1 MQLNWTFKSFDEL
14 TATELYLIMQLR
26 SEVFVVEQNCVYQ
39 DADGKDGQ
47 SWHLCGWK
55 EDELVAY
62 ARIIPQGI
70 SYREASIGRVVTK
83 QACRA
88 AGIGKMLMQKGIQH
102 CYTQFNCTEIKI
114 GAQVYLT
121 AFYQSL
127 GFLPCSEQY
136 MEDGIPHLE
145 MRLSK

>member
-1 MQLNWTFKSFDEL
+1 MQLNWTFKNFDEL
-14 TATELYLIMQLR
+14 TAAELYLIMQLR

-39 DADGKDGQ
+39 DADGKDVQ

-62 ARIIPQGI
+62 SRIIPQGI
-70 SYREASIGRVVTK
+70 SYAEASIGRVLIRQVY
-83 QACRA
+83 RS
-88 AGIGKMLMQKGIQH
+88 AGIGKMLMQQGIRH
-102 CYTQFNCTEIKI
+102 CYKQFNCTEIKI

-121 AFYQSL
+121 GFYKSL
-127 GFLPCSEQY
+127 GFLPCSAQY
-136 MEDGIPHLE
+136 LEDGIPHLE

>member
-1 MQLNWTFKSFDEL
+1 MQLNWTFKFFNEL
-14 TATELYLIMQLR
+14 TTAELYLIMQLR
-26 SEVFVVEQNCVYQ
+26 NEVFVVEQNCVYQ
-39 DADGKDGQ
+39 DVDGKDLK

-55 EDELVAY
+55 ESELVAY

-70 SYREASIGRVVTK
+70 SYKEASIGRVATK
-83 QACRA
+83 QAYRA
-88 AGIGKMLMQKGIQH
+88 VGIGKTLMQKGIQH
-102 CYTQFNCTEIKI
+102 CFTQFNCTEIKI

-121 AFYQSL
+121 AFYKSL

-145 MRLSK
+145 MLLTK